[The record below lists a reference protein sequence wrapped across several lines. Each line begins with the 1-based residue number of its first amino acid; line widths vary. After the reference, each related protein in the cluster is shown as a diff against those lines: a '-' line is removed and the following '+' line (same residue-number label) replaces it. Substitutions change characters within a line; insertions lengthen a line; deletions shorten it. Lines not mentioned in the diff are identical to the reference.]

1 MKQKKKAPP
10 FYMKKK
16 GKKSYPTESPSSYKV
31 KDNSG
36 AWEIDSAAWEEKLP
50 EWEAPQIDWD
60 IEIPDW
66 DI

>member
-1 MKQKKKAPP
+1 
-10 FYMKKK
+10 MKKK

-36 AWEIDSAAWEEKLP
+36 AWEIDSSAWEEKLP